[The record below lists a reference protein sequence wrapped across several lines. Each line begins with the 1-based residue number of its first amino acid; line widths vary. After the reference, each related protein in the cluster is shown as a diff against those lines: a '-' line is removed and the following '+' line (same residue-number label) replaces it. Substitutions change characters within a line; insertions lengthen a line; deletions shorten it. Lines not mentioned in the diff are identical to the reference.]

1 MFHTQHGTG
10 TMRMYG
16 SLHTPMP
23 LTELSDFQIS
33 TLVQKMLKERFSDR
47 WREKDWSGGET
58 ALPPALDDLE
68 T

>member
-10 TMRMYG
+10 VMRMFG

-23 LTELSDFQIS
+23 LTDLSDEAIAV
-33 TLVQKMLKERFSDR
+33 TVRNMLQERFSDR
-47 WREKDWSGGET
+47 WREKDWSGGAT